1 MHNQTTIYLVISCG
15 LEGFIYWTTQN
26 LKEAQEEAKR
36 TNGIL
41 CEVLNDKSENDID
54 MIMCN

>member
-1 MHNQTTIYLVISCG
+1 MHGQATIYFVISCG
-15 LEGFIYWTTQN
+15 FDGFTYWTTQN

-41 CEVLNDKSENDID
+41 CKVLNNKSENDID